1 MAGAFS
7 EKGAKRAQKSIDSAD
22 ENFRIGVMQAAN
34 MAGQLL
40 VTRTKQGMLA
50 SAVPSDPGGYS
61 GVRTAQLLKSID
73 YEVEGARFLHFGSRG
88 AFNKGFD
95 YAIAQHEG
103 TSKMAAR
110 PYLTNSVDE
119 TTSQVQEML
128 GRVPFRKIVGGA

>member
-7 EKGAKRAQKSIDSAD
+7 ERGARRAQRSLDTAPQ
-22 ENFRIGVMQAAN
+22 NFRIGVMQAAN
-34 MAGQLL
+34 MAGQML
-40 VTRTKQGMLA
+40 VTQTHQGMQA

-61 GVRTAQLLKSID
+61 GVRTAQLLRSID
-73 YEVEGARFLHFGSRG
+73 YEVEGAQFLHFGSRG

-110 PYLTNSVDE
+110 PYLTNAVSE
-119 TTSQVQEML
+119 TSSRVRNVL
-128 GRVPFRKIVGGA
+128 GEVPFQKLTRS